1 MSLPGKYGGEAG
13 IASGYNQ
20 SVGSLIPGPTPL
32 YIPGFQPGTRPI
44 LVGKICT
51 LGASTVLLLRGEGM
65 VLTSD

>member
-1 MSLPGKYGGEAG
+1 MSLPGKYGDEAG

-44 LVGKICT
+44 RRY
-51 LGASTVLLLRGEGM
+51 VLWG
-65 VLTSD
+65 VPQFCY